1 MFKKILVLLFSIS
14 LVSETIVV
22 DGELNEPEWENAFK
36 VNEFYET
43 SPYSLNKTVNETIA
57 YLFSNEDGIYVG
69 FKNYQDE
76 STMLSNKTMRDEMSS
91 LSEKNSIN
99 IDFDGDRTKAY
110 IIAVALG
117 DSLFDAI
124 KIQSGDFNLSNM
136 KTSEDVGKLI
146 TAVSEVSKLE
156 ISQAKRFKIPENVTK
171 ENAAALLA
179 DELGFTEKFLNRRIE
194 DGLLLG
200 EELVAARE
208 IFVAQGEKI
217 MNLADKIN
225 TGVSTPAEKL
235 EFRRQ
240 LAIYHG
246 FHMHL
251 KGFQTETARALQS
264 FAIEV
269 GGEDGALA
277 LAGRARE
284 ALEQLGGGEGI
295 TDDIA
300 AAAANVVQ
308 EKGFKGLNRFIKRKV
323 NR

>member
-1 MFKKILVLLFSIS
+1 MPDVSPLEEVVLPDIDVEAKSIA
-14 LVSETIVV
+14 E
-22 DGELNEPEWENAFK
+22 G
-36 VNEFYET
+36 
-43 SPYSLNKTVNETIA
+43 
-57 YLFSNEDGIYVG
+57 
-69 FKNYQDE
+69 
-76 STMLSNKTMRDEMSS
+76 
-91 LSEKNSIN
+91 
-99 IDFDGDRTKAY
+99 
-110 IIAVALG
+110 
-117 DSLFDAI
+117 
-124 KIQSGDFNLSNM
+124 GDFNLKNM
-136 KTSEDVGKLI
+136 KTSEDVGSI

-217 MNLADKIN
+217 MKLADKIN

-300 AAAANVVQ
+300 AAAASVVQ
-308 EKGFKGLNRFIKRKV
+308 EKGFKGLNRFINKVVLQKHAAMAEAYMAGLLTSPATNFKNLISNALWMTYQLPTETLAGIYGTGIRSVRQARGLPIDPRSVFRRYSVTCKRLDG
-323 NR
+323 